1 MLRRQIRNRK
11 QKSVL
16 ESRVVRLTKAAAK
29 KAGYLHRKI
38 KYDGRN
44 GAPDDFFF
52 GYEGDLI
59 IIEFKKPGGVP
70 EDHQGLELSR
80 MRKRGFN
87 VYVIDNEID
96 GVRLFEGRSQW

>member
-52 GYEGDLI
+52 GYNGNLI
-59 IIEFKKPGGVP
+59 IIEFKKPLALP
-70 EDHQGLELSR
+70 EDHQLLEIARLR
-80 MRKRGFN
+80 GRGFR
-87 VYVIDNEID
+87 VFVVDNEEY
-96 GVRLFEGRSQW
+96 GRLIFDDY